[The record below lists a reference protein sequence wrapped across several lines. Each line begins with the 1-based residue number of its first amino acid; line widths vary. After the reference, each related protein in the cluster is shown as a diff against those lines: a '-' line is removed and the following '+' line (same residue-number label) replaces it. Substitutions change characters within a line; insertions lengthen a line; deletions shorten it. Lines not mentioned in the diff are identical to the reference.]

1 MTAPLV
7 LAAALLLG
15 QSPGEGS
22 PAVALEPTRGLE
34 EQAASPRARA
44 GVAPAPE
51 QSAAP
56 HGQGAAP
63 APEQSAAASQGTD
76 AARPPDAAQAAAA
89 ERGSAT
95 AQPADAQ
102 AAAAEPGSATA
113 QLPEGQDSASAG
125 TASGAEQAAGD
136 ARTRPG
142 VRERPPD
149 GRAGSAASPADLEGL
164 RTELDALT
172 YETSELQAALAAE
185 QARVEALEDELREER
200 AAASDA
206 REAQAARD
214 EEAAAEREA
223 AARSPAARADTVGG
237 ALAGMDGA
245 LQSLAAGD
253 PSGLDA
259 ALAAQAA
266 ALAAARAEAGRRGA
280 SHEASQAGAGAA
292 LVEQARAALA
302 RGDLYSARL
311 ALGQAGLAAA
321 RARGLAREEALGS
334 AGVQGPP
341 PDPAAVR

>member
-76 AARPPDAAQAAAA
+76 AARPPGDAEAAAA
-89 ERGSAT
+89 ERGTAT

-136 ARTRPG
+136 AR
-142 VRERPPD
+142 RERPPD

-266 ALAAARAEAGRRGA
+266 ALATARAEAGRRGA